1 MPHGWRLSALYQS
14 GFEYVENDADL
25 SVYEPCKSC
34 WYDIVNSLPVAVHG
48 PLVQLSLIGEAIRY
62 DFDLRDLPSS
72 TVPVHEMHMEA
83 MIIQGGPAD
92 GTETLTCRLHRVGYS
107 FVDEYGSVVSH
118 IVEIP
123 GVIVASSNGS
133 VPAVVESD

>member
-1 MPHGWRLSALYQS
+1 MPHGWRISALYES

-25 SVYEPCKSC
+25 SVYEPCKPC
-34 WYDIVNSLPVAVHG
+34 WYDIVNNLPVPVHG
-48 PLVQLSLIGEAIRY
+48 PLVQLSLVGDAIRY
-62 DFDLRDLPSS
+62 DFDLTGLPSPA
-72 TVPVHEMHMEA
+72 TPVHEMRMEA

-92 GTETLTCRLHRVGYS
+92 GTETLTCRSHRVGFT

-123 GVIVASSNGS
+123 GVD
-133 VPAVVESD
+133 VPVEATNHS